1 GIFFLLLFIFLFQI
15 LYWSLKYFD
24 INNDASLFIEDLE
37 FQDKL
42 SEAIDLHEIK
52 KSQEPA
58 FFNPNFISDYK
69 GYALGLS
76 NEEIDRLHQYRKAKK
91 WIYSAHEFQKITL
104 VSDSLLMKLSPLFK
118 FPEWANKQKVI
129 GAKTKQQQ
137 FSEKKNLNDINLATE
152 TELQRVYGIGEKLSN
167 RIIRFR
173 TRLGG
178 FVSNQQ
184 LFHVYGLE
192 DNVVKNLLAQYEV
205 KGTTKISL
213 IDINTASSKV
223 IREFIYFDRE
233 AANGILR
240 YRDSAGI
247 IKSWSELEKIENFP
261 LDKIEIIKLYLS
273 L

>member
-1 GIFFLLLFIFLFQI
+1 
-15 LYWSLKYFD
+15 
-24 INNDASLFIEDLE
+24 
-37 FQDKL
+37 
-42 SEAIDLHEIK
+42 
-52 KSQEPA
+52 
-58 FFNPNFISDYK
+58 
-69 GYALGLS
+69 
-76 NEEIDRLHQYRKAKK
+76 
-91 WIYSAHEFQKITL
+91 
-104 VSDSLLMKLSPLFK
+104 
-118 FPEWANKQKVI
+118 
-129 GAKTKQQQ
+129 
-137 FSEKKNLNDINLATE
+137 
-152 TELQRVYGIGEKLSN
+152 VYGIGEKLSN

-233 AANGILR
+233 TANSILR

>member
-1 GIFFLLLFIFLFQI
+1 
-15 LYWSLKYFD
+15 
-24 INNDASLFIEDLE
+24 
-37 FQDKL
+37 
-42 SEAIDLHEIK
+42 
-52 KSQEPA
+52 
-58 FFNPNFISDYK
+58 
-69 GYALGLS
+69 
-76 NEEIDRLHQYRKAKK
+76 
-91 WIYSAHEFQKITL
+91 
-104 VSDSLLMKLSPLFK
+104 MFK

-129 GAKTKQQQ
+129 GTKTKQQQ
-137 FSEKKNLNDINLATE
+137 FSEKENLNDINLATE

-213 IDINTASSKV
+213 IDINTASPKV

-233 AANGILR
+233 TANSILR

-247 IKSWSELEKIENFP
+247 IKSWSELTKIENFP
-261 LDKIEIIKLYLS
+261 LETRLIELNYICRSKKLQ
-273 L
+273 